1 MLSDDHLHHQPAL
14 LLLLDGAADGLVV
27 VLPHWPPPGHGAAGD
42 RVTAVAP
49 HCRTLRGN
57 LMALNC
63 ALSPDLP
70 RIFLQNQTDLFVS
83 EPTR

>member
-1 MLSDDHLHHQPAL
+1 MLFDDHHQPPL

-27 VLPHWPPPGHGAAGD
+27 VLPGRVVPGDGAAGD

-49 HCRTLRGN
+49 HRRTLEEN
-57 LMALNC
+57 LLILPAL
-63 ALSPDLP
+63 APISP
-70 RIFLQNQTDLFVS
+70 RISAENLLDLFVS

>member
-1 MLSDDHLHHQPAL
+1 MLFDDDYDYPPPL

-27 VLPHWPPPGHGAAGD
+27 VLPGRVVPGDGAAGD

-49 HCRTLRGN
+49 HRRALGEN
-57 LMALNC
+57 LLTMPAL
-63 ALSPDLP
+63 APISP
-70 RIFLQNQTDLFVS
+70 RISAENLLDLFVS